1 MVHQISSM
9 YSKNESWCSWYRK
22 PLPLAGTVAT
32 RHSNLLVCCQWLQSK
47 QHFPNVKPNFKS
59 NGSETPFNQHARN
72 VQMTKPLCK
81 QRSLV
86 EIHLHPAVSSP
97 ATPVLIYLI
106 TVMISNVQLAFS
118 LQRKQLQTKD
128 RNSYLLQL

>member
-1 MVHQISSM
+1 MNLGALGTGCLCHWLELWQLATQICLSVANGCRA
-9 YSKNESWCSWYRK
+9 SK
-22 PLPLAGTVAT
+22 
-32 RHSNLLVCCQWLQSK
+32 
-47 QHFPNVKPNFKS
+47 HFPNVKPNFKS
-59 NGSETPFNQHARN
+59 NGWETPFNQHARN

-106 TVMISNVQLAFS
+106 TVMISNGDRAAGLFS
-118 LQRKQLQTKD
+118 SKEAAA
-128 RNSYLLQL
+128 N